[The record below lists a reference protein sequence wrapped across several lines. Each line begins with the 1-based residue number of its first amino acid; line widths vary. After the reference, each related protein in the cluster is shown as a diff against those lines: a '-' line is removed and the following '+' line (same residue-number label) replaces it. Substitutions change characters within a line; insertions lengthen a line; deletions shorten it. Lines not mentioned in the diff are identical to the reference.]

1 MKVELQTERST
12 DNPVETAIMAAR
24 GDYREDSLVGASFEE
39 VMEGTDKDK
48 REFVEHMISR
58 GHWGPLEHSQAFF
71 AVEGI
76 SRVTMAQITRH
87 RHMSFDVQSMRY
99 VNFGR
104 SDGKCPQ
111 SRFDARTDTSEDADV
126 AVPETMEDEGTTLPQ
141 PYTNESLPDNCAENY
156 QKWCEWLFR
165 VYERMVEA
173 GVPEEDAR
181 YVLPLGTKVNL
192 AMSGNLRSWLHVLD
206 LRHSGAAQ
214 TEIRQLSEKV
224 IEELREWAPLVVETW
239 EQKAK
244 NNSIK
249 AP

>member
-1 MKVELQTERST
+1 MKVELRTERST

-24 GDYREDSLVGASFEE
+24 GDYREDSLVGTTFEE
-39 VMEGTDKDK
+39 VMAGTDKDK
-48 REFVEHMISR
+48 AEFIEHMISR
-58 GHWGPLEHSQAFF
+58 GHWGPLEHPQAFF

-87 RHMSFDVQSMRY
+87 RLMSFDVQSMRY
-99 VNFGR
+99 VDF
-104 SDGKCPQ
+104 
-111 SRFDARTDTSEDADV
+111 EDADV
-126 AVPETMEDEGTTLPQ
+126 AVPDSMEGVTTLPADEQ
-141 PYTNESLPDNCAENY
+141 PDIDGVTQRDITAREEYNAAVHD
-156 QKWCEWLFR
+156 LFQR
-165 VYERMVEA
+165 YERMVEA

-181 YVLPLGTKVNL
+181 YILPLGTKVNL
-192 AMSGNLRSWLHVLD
+192 SVSGNLRAWLHVLD

-214 TEIRQLSEKV
+214 WEVRELSEQI
-224 IEELREWAPLVVETW
+224 IEELREWAPLVIETW